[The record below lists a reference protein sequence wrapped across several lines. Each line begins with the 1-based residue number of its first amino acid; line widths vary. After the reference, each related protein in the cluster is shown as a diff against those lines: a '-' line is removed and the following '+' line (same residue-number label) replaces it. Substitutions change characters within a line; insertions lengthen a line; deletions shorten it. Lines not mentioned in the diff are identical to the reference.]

1 MNVETTP
8 EFDAWFLDLDDKGQ
22 AQVNDRLDR
31 IREHNHFGDRK
42 YLDNSLFELRW
53 KSGRRVYCTLMED
66 DDGTIALI
74 LLGGAK
80 NGQNQDIARACRILG
95 REAS

>member
-1 MNVETTP
+1 MNVQSTP
-8 EFDAWFLDLDDKGQ
+8 EFDDWMIKLNRKGR

-31 IREHNHFGDRK
+31 IREHNHFGDKK
-42 YLDNSLFELRW
+42 YLDDSLFELRW
-53 KSGRRVYCTLMED
+53 KSGRRVYYTLVED
-66 DDGTIALI
+66 DDGAAALI

-80 NGQNQDIARACRILG
+80 NGQDRDIAHARKILE